1 MVDRKGIILA
11 GGSGTRLFPLTIAV
25 SKQLM
30 PIYDKPMIYYPLS
43 ILMLAG
49 IRETLIITTPEDQE
63 QFRRLLG
70 DGAAWGINIEYATQE
85 RPNGLAEAY
94 LIAEDFLD
102 GSSSAL
108 ILGDNIFHGHG
119 LTEMLRQA
127 SQNAIGGSVFGYHV
141 ADPRRYGVACLADD
155 GTLSSIVEK
164 PQIPPSSY
172 AITGLYFLDGTA
184 SSRAR
189 DVRPSARGEL
199 EIVDLLMSYI
209 SEGALWMQKLG
220 RGHTWLDT
228 GTHDSLIDAANYVR
242 TIQNSQGVKVC
253 SPDEIAYQS
262 GWISSAQL
270 SHNIKR
276 LSKTDYGQYLSGL
289 IEEA

>member
-49 IRETLIITTPEDQE
+49 IREILIITTPEDQK
-63 QFRRLLG
+63 QFKRLLG
-70 DGAAWGINIEYATQE
+70 DGRVWGLDIQFATQAQ
-85 RPNGLAEAY
+85 PNGLAEAY
-94 LIAEDFLD
+94 LIADDFLD
-102 GSSSAL
+102 GSPSAL
-108 ILGDNIFHGHG
+108 ILGDNIFHGYG
-119 LTEMLRQA
+119 LTEILRQA
-127 SQNAIGGSVFGYHV
+127 SCNTLGGSVFGYHV
-141 ADPRRYGVACLADD
+141 ADPRRYGVACFSDD
-155 GTLSSIVEK
+155 GKLSSIVEK
-164 PQIPPSSY
+164 PQIAPSSY

-189 DVRPSARGEL
+189 DVTPSKRGEL
-199 EIVDLLMSYI
+199 EIVDLLMSFI
-209 SEGALWMQKLG
+209 NEGTLCMQKLG

-262 GWISSAQL
+262 GWISSEQL
-270 SHNIKR
+270 SQNIQR
-276 LSKTDYGQYLSGL
+276 LCKTDYGQYLRGL
-289 IEEA
+289 IEKG

>member
-184 SSRAR
+184 SSRAK

>member
-289 IEEA
+289 IE